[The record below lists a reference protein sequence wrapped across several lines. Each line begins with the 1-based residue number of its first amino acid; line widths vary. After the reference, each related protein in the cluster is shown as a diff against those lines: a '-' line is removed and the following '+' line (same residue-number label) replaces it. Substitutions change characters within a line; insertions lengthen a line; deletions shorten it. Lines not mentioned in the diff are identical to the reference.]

1 MFVRGL
7 PVYDLPTILQPK
19 LQAALRLSV
28 PPSIDYIVTAI
39 DLVERYTNR
48 LMVECEIEGRFIRAH
63 PNTLSKYQAVH
74 FPFAPIYDDAFVSVA
89 FKGDA
94 VDGTA
99 IQYMSQCLV
108 FLNMPTCFCPDL
120 TESGQVYNVIA
131 KIKAGYK
138 EGKNP
143 LLDAIVK
150 MAAYLYDNQI
160 DCGSCT
166 CTSVMPQSIKM
177 MLNPYVIRR
186 VY

>member
-7 PVYDLPTILQPK
+7 PVYDLPTILQPR

-28 PPSIDYIVTAI
+28 PPPIDYIVTAI

-48 LMVECEIEGRFIRAH
+48 LMVECEIEGRFTRAH

-108 FLNMPTCFCPDL
+108 FLNADIPTCFDDI
-120 TESGQVYNVIA
+120 YNVVA